1 MGYLKRNSA
10 CKLSSFG
17 HEQYPFSFN
26 RYVMEPKQFL
36 IYPKKGFAHALSNFR
51 HKQYP
56 SNSLNQ
62 NNLIHDVYRIP
73 SWGYYFLGL
82 NNLFLGEKKV
92 FWFECKTIIIFLI
105 ISSNIHIRIFDNV
118 FLTINTRWCKM
129 KVKCLKLKKWV
140 TSATKMCKKWPSS
153 NPTLKWRTCHQS
165 KYVVAWKINCF
176 PKSWRPKQH
185 LNQN

>member
-1 MGYLKRNSA
+1 MEPKGFMGYLKRNSA

-73 SWGYYFLGL
+73 S
-82 NNLFLGEKKV
+82 
-92 FWFECKTIIIFLI
+92 
-105 ISSNIHIRIFDNV
+105 
-118 FLTINTRWCKM
+118 
-129 KVKCLKLKKWV
+129 
-140 TSATKMCKKWPSS
+140 
-153 NPTLKWRTCHQS
+153 
-165 KYVVAWKINCF
+165 
-176 PKSWRPKQH
+176 
-185 LNQN
+185 